1 MSLCMAMS
9 AQAISTGVDNRSMA
23 QLTFD
28 DERKPLGYPAAVFFD
43 PQEDE
48 LYVVNGGSGR
58 IIVYGPDYF
67 PRWSIGSGRGVVA
80 PLGGTV
86 LPDGRVLTVQIK
98 NRSNPTPKITVLNGA
113 FFPEQDIPLDNIPG
127 DVAFVPRNVA
137 VSPAGLLYVAGD
149 MYPGVLVLDDEGYF
163 LRKLQPTD
171 EVSSYRV
178 EKKAAEEEPADDIGE
193 DDQFA
198 NIPEEFRPRQSR
210 GDRISVNSEGKN
222 IGPVHVNYVAID
234 SQGRFYLV
242 SPETGKI
249 YVHDSEERFLFS
261 FGTKGGSPGQM
272 SNPRALVVDEKNG
285 LIYVA
290 DYMRHTILAYNLAGE
305 YLFETG
311 GRGSSPGWFNYPND
325 IALTSRGEII
335 VADLFNKRVQVLDV
349 DYESRFYDL
358 EDLLNTD
365 PERVEEEE
373 VSATEETSETG
384 LETFDLV
391 PGRPDIDYADN
402 DEEMASVAEGEGAA
416 EDVDS
421 AGQVEIEI
429 LQDEEIPAISY

>member
-1 MSLCMAMS
+1 MAMS